1 MKQNLKKLIKLCLK
15 KNIEFVVNSFW
26 LGKLIFIVVLS
37 QLFCKFE
44 FDIVVVKEVGELV
57 CGFILVD
64 GSVFYYLQEFLVCIR
79 VGFVENDFFYYV
91 VVVLFY
97 V

>member
-1 MKQNLKKLIKLCLK
+1 MFKEKYRVCCEQFLVGEI
-15 KNIEFVVNSFW
+15 
-26 LGKLIFIVVLS
+26 IFIVVLS